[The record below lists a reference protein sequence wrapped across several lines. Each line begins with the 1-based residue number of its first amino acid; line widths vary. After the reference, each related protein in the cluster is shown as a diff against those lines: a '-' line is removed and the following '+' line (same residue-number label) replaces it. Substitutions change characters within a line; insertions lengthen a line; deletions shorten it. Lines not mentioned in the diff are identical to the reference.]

1 MSDDQDDDVNV
12 LNCEALYTCILH
24 APPRTVRLRRWK
36 CFSVRK
42 LTLYLDQYALLV
54 SSWRVT

>member
-54 SSWRVT
+54 SS